1 MNLKRLWLLCVL
13 FQLHYSRSKLA
24 GFHPAE
30 PAEAPLLLFVRGG
43 GGDVEVSQVAGV
55 RSLFWFA
62 LLSRL
67 EQGAS
72 KIRWSGFF
80 DSTF

>member
-1 MNLKRLWLLCVL
+1 MNLKRFWLLCVL
-13 FQLHYSRSKLA
+13 FQLHYCRSKLA

-30 PAEAPLLLFVRGG
+30 PAEAPLFVRGG
-43 GGDVEVSQVAGV
+43 GGDVEVSQVARV

-67 EQGAS
+67 EQGA
-72 KIRWSGFF
+72 
-80 DSTF
+80 

>member
-1 MNLKRLWLLCVL
+1 MNSKRLWLLCVL
-13 FQLHYSRSKLA
+13 FQLHYCRSKLA

-30 PAEAPLLLFVRGG
+30 PAEARG
-43 GGDVEVSQVAGV
+43 GGDVEVSQVARV

-72 KIRWSGFF
+72 KIRWSDFF

>member
-1 MNLKRLWLLCVL
+1 MYFFSFTTVEVNWLAFTPLNR
-13 FQLHYSRSKLA
+13 QKL
-24 GFHPAE
+24 
-30 PAEAPLLLFVRGG
+30 LYYYVFVRGG

-62 LLSRL
+62 LMSRL